1 MHVLTNLSHSWERNE
16 RLRQEV
22 STLRQDFSAFII
34 SDLMMLLFVFVSN
47 IIIFCVK
54 RKAKIGNGKF
64 FRQHKTV
71 SVSKYE
77 RFFGHAM
84 LQSSGLESLITFL
97 GY

>member
-54 RKAKIGNGKF
+54 RKAKIGNRENSSDSIKLF
-64 FRQHKTV
+64 
-71 SVSKYE
+71 
-77 RFFGHAM
+77 
-84 LQSSGLESLITFL
+84 QSPNMKGFL
-97 GY
+97 VTQCYRVPD